1 MPSDFS
7 PGTAARHGGQR
18 SAPIPGM
25 LLLAAVVFPTSAM
38 AARPFVVDDA
48 RIVDKGACQVES
60 WVKRN
65 PGSHELWALP
75 ACNPFGAEIT
85 AGGGVLHH
93 HAPGSSDARDQQLQL
108 KGLFR
113 ELRSNDFGVGLA
125 AGMVRHADINTS
137 QNLLASTYFYVP
149 LSLSFRDDRFV
160 LLTNVGGVDNRDMG
174 RRGLSWGVGGEYYA
188 SDRFVL
194 LGEAYGATGMDRYA
208 QAGLRYWLMPN
219 RLQLDGTYGF
229 QLNGGNRAEWFTLG
243 FRWIT
248 PVFF

>member
-1 MPSDFS
+1 MQCDSS
-7 PGTAARHGGQR
+7 PGAAARHRGRCPAGV
-18 SAPIPGM
+18 PGV
-25 LLLAAVVFPTSAM
+25 LLLWRATLPAPVM

-48 RIVDKGACQVES
+48 RIVDRGGCQVES

-85 AGGGVLHH
+85 AGVGALDHD
-93 HAPGSSDARDQQLQL
+93 ATGSTDERDQQLQV

-113 ELRSNDFGVGLA
+113 ELRRNDFGWGLA
-125 AGMVRHADINTS
+125 AGMVRRADINTN
-137 QNLLASTYFYVP
+137 QNLLASTYFYLP
-149 LSLSFRDDRFV
+149 LSVSFHEDRFV
-160 LLTNVGGVDNRDMG
+160 LLTNVGGVDNRDRG

-188 SDRFVL
+188 SDRIVL
-194 LGEAYGATGMDRYA
+194 LVEAYGATGMDRYA
-208 QAGLRYWLMPN
+208 QAALRYWVLSN
-219 RLQLDGTYGF
+219 RLQLDGSYGF
-229 QLNGGNRAEWFTLG
+229 QPNGGNRAEWFTLG